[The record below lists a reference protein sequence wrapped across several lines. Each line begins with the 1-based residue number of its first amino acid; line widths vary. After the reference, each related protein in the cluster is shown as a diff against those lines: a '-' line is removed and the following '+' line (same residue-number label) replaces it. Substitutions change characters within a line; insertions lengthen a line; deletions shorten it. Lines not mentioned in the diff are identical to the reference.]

1 MKVLVTGSSG
11 LIGSA
16 LIESLTANGHE
27 AIRLLR
33 TECAEGLPYWKP
45 DSGVIDLGNV
55 TGVDA
60 VVHLAGHSIADGRWN
75 QRTKAR
81 ILNSRVTGT
90 TLLSEFF
97 ADSAHKPH
105 VIVSAS
111 GVGAYGDCGEELVDE
126 RTEFG
131 KGFLADVAGKWEQST
146 APAVKAGIRVVNIRL
161 GIVLS
166 ASGGALK
173 KMLLPFKMG
182 LGGVIGSG
190 KQYMSWVSIDD
201 VVKMIQ
207 YVITNDSIRGPVNFV
222 SPTLVSNYE
231 FTKTLGRALHRPTVF
246 RMPAFAACLVFGEMA
261 KELLL
266 FSTRAM
272 PKKLMDAGYQF
283 CYSELEEAFRYL
295 LGKSDIRI

>member
-1 MKVLVTGSSG
+1 MKVLITGSSG

-16 LIESLTANGHE
+16 LIESLTANGHQ

-33 TECAEGLPYWKP
+33 TEFAEGLPFWDP
-45 DSGVIDLGNV
+45 ENGVIDLCDI

-60 VVHLAGHSIADGRWN
+60 VVHLAGYSIANGRWN
-75 QRTKAR
+75 ERTKTR
-81 ILNSRVTGT
+81 ILESRVRGT
-90 TLLSEFF
+90 KLLAEFF
-97 ADSAHKPH
+97 AESAHKPH

-111 GVGAYGDCGEELVDE
+111 GVGAYGDCGEDVVDE
-126 RTEFG
+126 RSAFG
-131 KGFLADVAGKWEQST
+131 KGFLADVARQWEEST

-161 GIVLS
+161 GVVLS

-190 KQYMSWVSIDD
+190 KQYMSWVSIED

-207 YVITNDSIRGPVNFV
+207 YVIVNDSIRGPANFV
-222 SPTLVSNYE
+222 SPTPVSNFE
-231 FTKTLGRALHRPTVF
+231 FTKTLGRVLHRPTVF

-266 FSTRAM
+266 SSTRAI
-272 PKKLMDAGYQF
+272 PKKLMGAGYQF
-283 CYSELEEAFRYL
+283 RHSELEEAFRSL
-295 LGKSDIRI
+295 LGKADNS

>member
-33 TECAEGLPYWKP
+33 TAFAEGLPFWDP
-45 DSGVIDLGNV
+45 ENGVIDLGDV

-60 VVHLAGHSIADGRWN
+60 VVHLAGYSIANGRWN
-75 QRTKAR
+75 ERTKAR
-81 ILNSRVTGT
+81 ILDSRVRGT
-90 TLLSEFF
+90 KLLAEFF
-97 ADSAHKPH
+97 AESAHKPH

-111 GVGAYGDCGEELVDE
+111 GVGAYGECGEDVVDE
-126 RTEFG
+126 RSEFG
-131 KGFLADVAGKWEQST
+131 KGFLADVARQWEEST

-201 VVKMIQ
+201 VAKMIQ
-207 YVITNDSIRGPVNFV
+207 YVMANDSMRGPVNLV
-222 SPTLVSNYE
+222 SPTPVSNYE

-246 RMPAFAACLVFGEMA
+246 RMPAFVACLAFGEMA

-266 FSTRAM
+266 SSTRAM
-272 PKKLMDAGYQF
+272 PKKLMDTGYQF
-283 CYSELEEAFRYL
+283 RHSELEEAFKYL
-295 LGKSDIRI
+295 LGKADNS

>member
-90 TLLSEFF
+90 TLLAEFF
-97 ADSAHKPH
+97 ADSTHKPH

-111 GVGAYGDCGEELVDE
+111 GVGAYGECGEDVVDE
-126 RTEFG
+126 RSEYG
-131 KGFLADVAGKWEQST
+131 KSFLADVARQWEEST
-146 APAVKAGIRVVNIRL
+146 APAVEAGIRVVNVRL

-201 VVKMIQ
+201 VVEMIQ
-207 YVITNDSIRGPVNFV
+207 YVMANDSMRGPVN
-222 SPTLVSNYE
+222 LVSSIPVRNCE
-231 FTKTLGRALHRPTVF
+231 FIKTLGRVLHRPTVF
-246 RMPAFAACLVFGEMA
+246 RMPAIVAYLAFGEMA

-266 FSTRAM
+266 SSTRAM
-272 PKKLMDAGYQF
+272 PKKLMDTGYQF
-283 CYSELEEAFRYL
+283 RHSELEEAFRYL
-295 LGKSDIRI
+295 LGNVDNS